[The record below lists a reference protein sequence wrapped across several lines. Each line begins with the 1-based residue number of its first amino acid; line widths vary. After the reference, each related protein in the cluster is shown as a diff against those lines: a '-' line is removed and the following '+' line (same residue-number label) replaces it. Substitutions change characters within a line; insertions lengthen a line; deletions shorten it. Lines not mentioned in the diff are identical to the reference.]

1 MRSAGRPGVASR
13 WTPGAAGSPRADHGQ
28 CQGYGNCVLAAA
40 DTFDHDDDG
49 LVMLLRAEIPEA
61 DRARIELAAWSCP
74 VQALAVDD
82 E

>member
-1 MRSAGRPGVASR
+1 MPVVK
-13 WTPGAAGSPRADHGQ
+13 ADHGQ

-49 LVMLLRAEIPEA
+49 LVMLLRTEIPEA
-61 DRARIELAAWSCP
+61 DRARIELAAGSCP
-74 VQALAVDD
+74 VQALTVDD

>member
-1 MRSAGRPGVASR
+1 MPVV
-13 WTPGAAGSPRADHGQ
+13 RADHGQ

-49 LVMLLRAEIPEA
+49 LVTLLRSEIPDA
-61 DRARIELAAWSCP
+61 DRVRIELAALSCP
-74 VQALAVDD
+74 VQALTVAD